1 MTMSLVVDHLWQ
13 STLVAAALALLT
25 LAFRRAHAQTRYGIW
40 FAASLK
46 FLIPFAALTSLGAQ
60 LEWREELLQAPSG
73 WTAAIDAVR
82 QPLTTPPVNIV
93 LPHTIAATTSVPLA
107 AIAGAVWA
115 AGFLTLLSVW
125 LLRWRRVSRTVH
137 AGTRIV
143 SGRAHDTLENLG
155 ATTRLPMVEAD
166 TSLEP
171 GVFGILRPV
180 LLWPREIDTRLDDA
194 QVRAVLAHELA
205 HARRRDNLTA
215 AIHMFVEAIFWFH
228 PLVWWIGTRL
238 VDERERACDED
249 VVRLGTDPDVY
260 AESILKTCHFFVE
273 SPLTCVPGVTG
284 SNLKKRIERIMS
296 HHPGAR
302 PSALARAFLIA
313 VAALTIA
320 APVGIGAL
328 TNPPRS
334 VVIDPSLEN
343 GRRAFDVTSVVPNKT
358 GEMRVMMR
366 VQPGGAWEATNV
378 TLESMIRLAYRIQES
393 QLVGGPAWIYS
404 DRFDIVAASPKDA
417 PGAEFGLRM
426 RSLLAERFNL
436 TLHRETRELPVYALV
451 STGRAGPRLIASPI
465 DCEAWA
471 HGRNG
476 QPLPASR
483 PGERPTC
490 GTTATP
496 GRLTGG
502 SITMSQLAQTL
513 SRFTGRVVLDQT
525 ALAGGFDYDVEF
537 EADPTLLGRGPG
549 GGFPPGAPAP
559 RPAQTGP
566 AGVSIFAAVQQQLGL
581 RLDSR
586 TAPVDVLVVDSAG
599 LPRAGG
605 R

>member
-1 MTMSLVVDHLWQ
+1 MTMNLVVDHLWQ
-13 STLVAAALALLT
+13 STLVAAGLALLT

-40 FAASLK
+40 LAASLK

-60 LEWREELLQAPSG
+60 LEWPAARLQPPPEL
-73 WTAAIDAVR
+73 TAAIDAVR
-82 QPLTTPPVNIV
+82 QPLTTPPVDIV
-93 LPHTIAATTSVPLA
+93 LPQTIPATTGIPLP

-115 AGFLTLLSVW
+115 AGFVTLLGIW
-125 LLRWRRVSRTVH
+125 LLRWRRVSRTAR

-143 SGRAHDTLENLG
+143 SGRAHDTLVDLSS
-155 ATTRLPMVEAD
+155 TTSLPLVESD

-180 LLWPREIDTRLDDA
+180 LLWPREIEMRLDDA
-194 QVRAVLAHELA
+194 EVRAVLAHELA
-205 HARRRDNLTA
+205 HARRRDNFTA
-215 AIHMFVEAIFWFH
+215 AMHMLVEAVFWFH

-238 VDERERACDED
+238 VDERERACDEE
-249 VVRLGTDPDVY
+249 VVRRGTDPDVY

-273 SPLTCVPGVTG
+273 SPLTCVPGITG

-296 HHPGAR
+296 HRPGAHLGV
-302 PSALARAFLIA
+302 LAKAFLIA
-313 VAALTIA
+313 VAVVTIA
-320 APVGIGAL
+320 APVGVGAL
-328 TNPPRS
+328 TNPRRPIA
-334 VVIDPSLEN
+334 IDRSLEN
-343 GRRAFDVTSVVPNKT
+343 GRRFEVTTVLPNKT
-358 GEMRVMMR
+358 GAMRVMMR

-404 DRFDIVAASPKDA
+404 DRFDIVAKSGQDA
-417 PGAEFGLRM
+417 PRGEFGLRM
-426 RSLLAERFNL
+426 QSLLAERFNL
-436 TLHRETRELPVYALV
+436 AIHRETREIPVYALV
-451 STGRAGPRLIASPI
+451 NVGTPGPRLTASPI

-471 HGRNG
+471 RGRNG
-476 QPLPASR
+476 QPLPAA

-502 SITMSQLAQTL
+502 GMTMSQLAQTL
-513 SRFTGRVVLDQT
+513 ERYTGRMVRDQT
-525 ALAGGFDYDVEF
+525 GLTGGFDYDLAF
-537 EADPTLLGRGPG
+537 EADPALLGKGPG
-549 GGFPPGAPAP
+549 GGLPPGPPPPA
-559 RPAQTGP
+559 PAQTSSD
-566 AGVSIFAAVQQQLGL
+566 GVSIFAAVQQQLGL

-586 TAPVDVLVVDSAG
+586 TAPVDVLVVDSAQQ
-599 LPRAGG
+599 PHTDG

>member
-1 MTMSLVVDHLWQ
+1 MNLVVDHLWQ

-25 LAFRRAHAQTRYGIW
+25 LAFRHAHAQTRYGIW
-40 FAASLK
+40 LAASLK

-60 LEWREELLQAPSG
+60 LEWREELLQAPPE

-82 QPLTTPPVNIV
+82 QPLTTPPVDIV
-93 LPHTIAATTSVPLA
+93 LPQSIATTTGIPLP

-115 AGFLTLLSVW
+115 AGFLILLSVW
-125 LLRWRRVSRTVH
+125 LLRWRRVSRTVY

-143 SGRAHDTLENLG
+143 SGRAHEMLERL
-155 ATTRLPMVEAD
+155 ASTTRLPMVESD
-166 TSLEP
+166 TSFEP

-180 LLWPREIDTRLDDA
+180 LLWPREIDMRLDDA

-228 PLVWWIGTRL
+228 PLVWWVGTRL
-238 VDERERACDED
+238 VDERERACDEE

-302 PSALARAFLIA
+302 LSVLAKAFLIA
-313 VAALTIA
+313 VAVVAIA

-328 TNPPRS
+328 TNPLRPVTINR
-334 VVIDPSLEN
+334 SLEN
-343 GRRAFDVTSVVPNKT
+343 GGRTFAVTSVLPNKT
-358 GEMRVMMR
+358 GAMRVLMR

-404 DRFDIVAASPKDA
+404 DRFDIVAKSSQDA
-417 PGAEFGLRM
+417 PRGEFALRM
-426 RSLLAERFNL
+426 QSLLAERFNL
-436 TLHRETRELPVYALV
+436 TIHRETRELPVYALV
-451 STGRAGPRLIASPI
+451 NVGKPGPRLTASPV

-471 HGRNG
+471 RGRNG
-476 QPLPASR
+476 QPPPAAG

-502 SITMSQLAQTL
+502 SMTMSQLAQTL
-513 SRFTGRVVLDQT
+513 ERYTGRMVLDQT
-525 ALAGGFDYDVEF
+525 ELQGGFDYDLEF
-537 EADPTLLGRGPG
+537 EADPALLGRGPG
-549 GGFPPGAPAP
+549 GGFPAGPLAGS
-559 RPAQTGP
+559 AQSGS
-566 AGVSIFAAVQQQLGL
+566 AGISIFAAVRQQLGL

-586 TAPVDVLVVDSAG
+586 RAPVDVLVIDSAEQPQTD
-599 LPRAGG
+599 PR
-605 R
+605 